1 MASDIFSTVQHQLV
15 QTVKERRAKKKSDL
29 LLLVDMEGAEIRSGW
44 LHFWAEEEDD
54 PFFLLLLHF
63 TNSVQ
68 YSVKKSVNGVGG
80 QIFACLSPFL
90 PKLKNFSE
98 RQGKMSVLRPGRP
111 VGRRRSYLVYRVVQ
125 YLLPQ
130 EFGFICSV
138 LELDQCWNI
147 SRNHLDLGSPYG
159 SRPF

>member
-68 YSVKKSVNGVGG
+68 YSEEV
-80 QIFACLSPFL
+80 C
-90 PKLKNFSE
+90 E
-98 RQGKMSVLRPGRP
+98 
-111 VGRRRSYLVYRVVQ
+111 RRRRPDFCLPFTLFAKIEKLFRAAGKDVGSSARSTGRSSAVVSCVPGGPILITAGIWV
-125 YLLPQ
+125 YLLCFRVGPM
-130 EFGFICSV
+130 
-138 LELDQCWNI
+138 LE
-147 SRNHLDLGSPYG
+147 HLS
-159 SRPF
+159 